1 MIKLSGY
8 YIAPEEIVAI
18 EAVASNRPDYPYR
31 LAVTLKSGRAYS
43 VDYRDE
49 QRRNEVADS
58 IVRAVDFARDREA
71 PPTMQTIR
79 WAVQAEVDKLRPYL
93 RRIEKAMKAAGA
105 EPDN

>member
-1 MIKLSGY
+1 MTGVQTCALPIS
-8 YIAPEEIVAI
+8 I

-31 LAVTLKSGRAYS
+31 LAVTLKSGRGYS